1 MSDYDWTNSKFK
13 LLYGQRIVDESH
25 NWVIFRN
32 TINLG
37 FSYMTFVIKEAFE
50 EQQDSAI
57 DIEGFDYIFYKNTLF
72 TQNRGEIFLQDFQK
86 I

>member
-37 FSYMTFVIKEAFE
+37 FSYMTFVINDVFE
-50 EQQDSAI
+50 E
-57 DIEGFDYIFYKNTLF
+57 K
-72 TQNRGEIFLQDFQK
+72 
-86 I
+86 